1 MSDFEFEPV
10 YVHRYVLRSGTALN
24 AASMRREFEGALL
37 RIGNGFGCVHP
48 WPEFGDAPLEQQLKL
63 LAEGQLTPVTTM
75 AVRMAREDGAAREA
89 GVSLFDNL
97 PVPPSHYSWSFGL
110 PQELQLRRVIEN
122 GWLAVKAKGFANWGE
137 TLRFLE
143 ASAKA
148 APNLRW
154 RIDFNGCLDRH
165 GFGKFLE
172 CMPLRVYRQLDF
184 VEDPLPYDAEAWEH
198 YRRAWGV
205 SLALDKGWRDGTTGF
220 DRVVVKPARRDW
232 RVVAQTHPAVPL
244 VLTSAMDHAL
254 GQSYAAWQAA
264 LAWQELGERLDLCGL
279 VTQHLF
285 DADPFFERLAVSEGV
300 LLVDRAGTG
309 LGFDDI
315 LERLPWTRLS

>member
-122 GWLAVKAKGFANWGE
+122 GWLAVKAKGFANWGRHCVFSKRPPR
-137 TLRFLE
+137 LRRICDG
-143 ASAKA
+143 ASISTVVWTAM
-148 APNLRW
+148 
-154 RIDFNGCLDRH
+154 G
-165 GFGKFLE
+165 
-172 CMPLRVYRQLDF
+172 
-184 VEDPLPYDAEAWEH
+184 
-198 YRRAWGV
+198 
-205 SLALDKGWRDGTTGF
+205 LASSSNACR
-220 DRVVVKPARRDW
+220 
-232 RVVAQTHPAVPL
+232 
-244 VLTSAMDHAL
+244 
-254 GQSYAAWQAA
+254 
-264 LAWQELGERLDLCGL
+264 
-279 VTQHLF
+279 
-285 DADPFFERLAVSEGV
+285 
-300 LLVDRAGTG
+300 
-309 LGFDDI
+309 
-315 LERLPWTRLS
+315 